1 MLSRTIF
8 TDEHDLYR
16 AAAREFF
23 EKEVAPFHD
32 EWDKAGM
39 VPRELWEKA
48 GAQGHLAHTVPEEF
62 GGPAVDDFRVPARIT
77 QYTIPNANI
86 FLVLTILLLSRPSI
100 SFNASL
106 VIDVMATSITL

>member
-1 MLSRTIF
+1 MLPRTIF

-39 VPRELWEKA
+39 VPREL
-48 GAQGHLAHTVPEEF
+48 
-62 GGPAVDDFRVPARIT
+62 
-77 QYTIPNANI
+77 
-86 FLVLTILLLSRPSI
+86 
-100 SFNASL
+100 
-106 VIDVMATSITL
+106 